1 MNEKIMSDLSEY
13 IAAYDRYISS
23 TSKKTLTAG
32 LTKVYK
38 ELLGI
43 AEKNAGD
50 YDKFMKACRGKKI
63 NERFQAEIDKCK
75 KKMFGKL
82 V

>member
-23 TSKKTLTAG
+23 VEKKSLTRK
-32 LTKVYK
+32 LTKVYN

-43 AEKNAGD
+43 AEKNADD
-50 YDKFMKACRGKKI
+50 YDKFIKASMDKKI
-63 NERFQAEIDKCK
+63 NERFQTEIEKCK
-75 KKMFGKL
+75 MIFNKL
-82 V
+82 I

>member
-23 TSKKTLTAG
+23 VSKKSLTRK
-32 LTKVYK
+32 LTTVYN

-43 AEKNAGD
+43 S
-50 YDKFMKACRGKKI
+50 
-63 NERFQAEIDKCK
+63 
-75 KKMFGKL
+75 
-82 V
+82 